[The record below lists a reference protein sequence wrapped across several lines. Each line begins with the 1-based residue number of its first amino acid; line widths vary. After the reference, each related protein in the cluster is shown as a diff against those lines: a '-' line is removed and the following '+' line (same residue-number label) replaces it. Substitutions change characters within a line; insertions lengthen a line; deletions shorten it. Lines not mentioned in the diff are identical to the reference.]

1 MVCFRYRC
9 RSICPVLYTAI
20 ALGGHVRVGLE
31 DNVVYGF
38 DEDGKKIIAT
48 NEMLVKRAV
57 DAVKTFGKQPA
68 TAAEAREILGL
79 KPLVR

>member
-1 MVCFRYRC
+1 MF
-9 RSICPVLYTAI
+9 S
-20 ALGGHVRVGLE
+20 ALANGCHVRVGME

>member
-1 MVCFRYRC
+1 MLLLCFAHR
-9 RSICPVLYTAI
+9 VEVGHANLNQLGNLTH
-20 ALGGHVRVGLE
+20 ALLGRLLGIEAGR
-31 DNVVYGF
+31 
-38 DEDGKKIIAT
+38 EDGKKIIAT